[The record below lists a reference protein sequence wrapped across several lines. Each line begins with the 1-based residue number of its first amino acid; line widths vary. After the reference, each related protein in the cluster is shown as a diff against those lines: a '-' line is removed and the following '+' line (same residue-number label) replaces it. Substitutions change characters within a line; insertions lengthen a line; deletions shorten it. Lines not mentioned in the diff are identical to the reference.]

1 MLSQPATPLTVGE
14 SLSRDIRGQQAF
26 SFSVDAEGDF
36 LVTVENLG
44 RDTVLT
50 VFDASGSQLLR
61 SATWRGTEGS
71 YGAVIPADGPILLQ
85 VDSDEAIAP
94 PGRFRISIRPIDSRD
109 PDYDAERAMGLGADR
124 RLRHY
129 SNEADDRQAALEHFQ
144 YAASQFEAIGNQQRR
159 ADALYEAADVCLAL
173 RRHREALALYSQ
185 AETIWIALG
194 DERGIAA
201 AKNMRGLL
209 NWYLKEPEAAIQLFT
224 EAADRRA
231 SLGDEIFLAKSLNNI
246 GLVYREIGDSRK
258 AITYFRDALHHL
270 QGSVDNILTIDPKG
284 LDFESVEYPPL
295 LYDALI
301 TIHNL
306 GWSYEV
312 LADVGEAE
320 RILEQGLA
328 LSQYVN
334 NKSIDAR
341 FRSTLGRV
349 KYRLGDLQSALEHLD
364 EALVYFTEMQRDEI
378 WESHVRQ
385 NRALVYLAA
394 NANQRAEIELTKA
407 LRLRSIDVD
416 PVGRADTF
424 AELAELAILSGDH
437 ESAGRYVQ
445 QALAILDDDTAYSRT
460 KAGLH
465 DIAARLLRFSGNYDS
480 AKERHALAMSLYER
494 AEYARGLA
502 EAKTEYGATL
512 AASGQAEE
520 ALAQLKSALALAE
533 VVDDRLLQFKIAVS
547 QGRVHLNNKDLDVAL
562 KTGIAALAMSEELR
576 DTIVDPRILR
586 EFAARQRAASDVV
599 VGAAINRED
608 LRLESAWRT
617 ADDARARYF
626 AGLLRQTNVD
636 RSRLNDVEQTRYQ
649 SLLVMRAARIEERS
663 ELLAANRAS
672 DASLVEDEL
681 SDIVDQ
687 IELLHAKAR
696 TPANFASL
704 PVSLESLQAR
714 LGPGDVVL
722 EYYFGDFSSG
732 VWQISNNDIAYTE
745 LPPLD
750 AISPL
755 LESVLESV
763 RTVAPRRDDG
773 LSELS
778 RVLLGTLDVVGED
791 TSRII
796 VIPDGPLHY
805 LPFSI
810 LLDPGSDYERLLVE
824 SRDVS
829 YLPSVRALLELDSR
843 QETRGEGIVVLAD
856 PVFTGDDKR
865 VASERNDKM
874 SGISE
879 YLDPLLLQS
888 AAREFPRLAETRKEA
903 ARIVAAA
910 HGAGVTTLI
919 GFEANRD
926 AVIGGDLNGFDIIH
940 FATHGKLDPTEPAL
954 SGLVLSG
961 VSDAGKPLSMFL
973 PSQDVAT
980 LRLRANLVVLSACDT
995 GSGHIIHGEGLVGL
1009 SRAFFYA
1016 GARQVVSSLWRVP
1029 DQSTAELMGYFYEEM
1044 LANGQDATKALR
1056 LAKVRLRQNR
1066 RWRSPYF
1073 WAPFVVQGEWR

>member
-1 MLSQPATPLTVGE
+1 VLAQPVTPLTVGE
-14 SLSRDIRGQQAF
+14 SLSRDIRGQQTF
-26 SFSVDAEGDF
+26 GFSVDADGDF

-44 RDTVLT
+44 RDTILT
-50 VFDASGSQLLR
+50 ALDASGSQLLR

-85 VDSDEAIAP
+85 VASDEAIAP
-94 PGRFRISIRPIDSRD
+94 PGRFRISIQSIDNRD
-109 PDYDAERAMGLGADR
+109 PDYDAERAMGLGVDR

-129 SNEADDRQAALEHFQ
+129 SNEADDRQAALDQFQ
-144 YAASQFEAIGNQQRR
+144 FAAAQFAAIGNQQRY
-159 ADALYEAADVCLAL
+159 ADALFEAADVCLAL
-173 RRHREALALYSQ
+173 RKHREALALYKQ

-201 AKNMRGLL
+201 AKNMQGLL
-209 NWYLKEPEAAIQLFT
+209 NWYLKEPDAAIQLFT
-224 EAADRRA
+224 EAADLRA
-231 SLGDEIFLAKSLNNI
+231 SLGDDIFLAKSLNNI

-258 AITYFRDALHHL
+258 AITYMRDALHYL
-270 QGSVDNILTIDPKG
+270 QGGVDDILTIDPEG
-284 LDFESVEYPPL
+284 LDFESFDDPPL

-328 LSQYVN
+328 LSRYLN

-349 KYRLGDLQSALEHLD
+349 KYRLGDLQSALEYLD

-407 LRLRSIDVD
+407 LRLRSVNVD
-416 PVGRADTF
+416 PVGRADTL
-424 AELAELAILSGDH
+424 AELAELAVLSGDH
-437 ESAGRYVQ
+437 ESAEHYVQ
-445 QALAILDDDTAYSRT
+445 QALAILDDDAAYSRT

-465 DIAARLLRFSGNYDS
+465 DIAARLLRSSGNYDA
-480 AKERHALAMSLYER
+480 AKERHAQAMSLYET

-502 EAKTEYGATL
+502 EAKTEYGVTL
-512 AASGQAEE
+512 AASGQADD
-520 ALAQLKSALALAE
+520 ALGELTSALALAE
-533 VVDDRLLQFKIAVS
+533 VVDDRLLQFEITVA
-547 QGRVHLNNKDLDVAL
+547 QGRIHLNSKDLDVAL
-562 KTGIAALAMSEELR
+562 KTGLSALVMSEQLR

-586 EFAARQRAASDVV
+586 EFAARQRSASDVV
-599 VGAAINRED
+599 VGAEIKHED
-608 LRLESAWRT
+608 LRHEGAWRT

-626 AGLLRQTNVD
+626 SGLLRQAGVD
-636 RSRLNDVEQTRYQ
+636 RSRLSDEEQTRYQ
-649 SLLVMRAARIEERS
+649 SLLLMRAARIEERS
-663 ELLAANRAS
+663 ELLAVNRTP

-681 SDIVDQ
+681 SEIVDQ
-687 IELLHAKAR
+687 IELLHARAR
-696 TPANFASL
+696 APVASESQ

-722 EYYFGDFSSG
+722 EYYFGEFSSG
-732 VWQISNNDIAYTE
+732 VWQISDNGIAYSE
-745 LPPLD
+745 LPSLD

-763 RTVAPRRDDG
+763 RTVSRRRDDS

-778 RVLLGTLDVVGED
+778 RLLLGHLNYLGNE
-791 TSRII
+791 TSHII

-856 PVFTGDDKR
+856 PVFTRDDKR
-865 VASERNDKM
+865 VTSERNAMM

-879 YLDPLLLQS
+879 SLDPLLLQS

-910 HGAGVTTLI
+910 DGAGVTTLI

-926 AVIGGDLNGFDIIH
+926 AVTGGDLNGFDIIH
-940 FATHGKLDPTEPAL
+940 FATHGKLDPGEPAL

-961 VSDAGKPLSMFL
+961 VSDAGEPRSMFL
-973 PSQDVAT
+973 PSQDVAA
-980 LRLRANLVVLSACDT
+980 LHLRANLVVLSACDT
-995 GSGHIIHGEGLVGL
+995 GSGRIVHGEGLVGL

-1044 LANGQDATKALR
+1044 LANDQDATKALR

-1066 RWRSPYF
+1066 RWRNPYF
-1073 WAPFVVQGEWR
+1073 WAPFIVQGDW

>member
-1 MLSQPATPLTVGE
+1 MH
-14 SLSRDIRGQQAF
+14 I
-26 SFSVDAEGDF
+26 
-36 LVTVENLG
+36 
-44 RDTVLT
+44 
-50 VFDASGSQLLR
+50 
-61 SATWRGTEGS
+61 
-71 YGAVIPADGPILLQ
+71 
-85 VDSDEAIAP
+85 
-94 PGRFRISIRPIDSRD
+94 
-109 PDYDAERAMGLGADR
+109 
-124 RLRHY
+124 
-129 SNEADDRQAALEHFQ
+129 
-144 YAASQFEAIGNQQRR
+144 
-159 ADALYEAADVCLAL
+159 
-173 RRHREALALYSQ
+173 
-185 AETIWIALG
+185 G
-194 DERGIAA
+194 DERGVAA

-209 NWYLKEPEAAIQLFT
+209 NWYLKEPDAAIRLFT
-224 EAADRRA
+224 EAAERRA
-231 SLGDEIFLAKSLNNI
+231 SLGDDIFLAKSLNNI
-246 GLVYREIGDSRK
+246 GLVYREIGESRK

-284 LDFESVEYPPL
+284 LDFDSFENPPL

-320 RILEQGLA
+320 RMLERGLA
-328 LSQYVN
+328 LSQYLN
-334 NKSIDAR
+334 NKGIDAR

-349 KYRLGDLQSALEHLD
+349 KYRLGDLQSALEYLD

-407 LRLRSIDVD
+407 LRLRSVDVD
-416 PVGRADTF
+416 PVGRADTL
-424 AELAELAILSGDH
+424 AELAELAILSGNH
-437 ESAGRYVQ
+437 ESAGHYVQ

-465 DIAARLLRFSGNYDS
+465 DIAARLLRFSGNYEA
-480 AKERHALAMSLYER
+480 AKKRHAQAMSLYER

-512 AASGQAEE
+512 AASGQADE
-520 ALAQLKSALALAE
+520 ALAELGSALALAE
-533 VVDDRLLQFKIAVS
+533 VVDDRLLQFEIAVS
-547 QGRVHLNNKDLDVAL
+547 QGRIHLNNKDLDVAL
-562 KTGIAALAMSEELR
+562 KTGMAALAMSEELR
-576 DTIVDPRILR
+576 ETIVDPRILR

-608 LRLESAWRT
+608 LRHESAWRT

-626 AGLLRQTNVD
+626 AGLLHQTSVD
-636 RSRLNDVEQTRYQ
+636 RSRLKDEEQTRYQ

-663 ELLAANRAS
+663 ELLAVNRTA

-681 SDIVDQ
+681 SEIVDQ
-687 IELLHAKAR
+687 IELLHARAR
-696 TPANFASL
+696 APAAFASL
-704 PVSLESLQAR
+704 PVSLERLQAR

-732 VWQISNNDIAYTE
+732 VWQITNNDIAYSE

-763 RTVAPRRDDG
+763 RTVSPRRDDS

-778 RVLLGTLDVVGED
+778 RVLLGHLTVLGAE
-791 TSRII
+791 TSHII

-810 LLDPGSDYERLLVE
+810 LLDPDSDYQRLLVE
-824 SRDVS
+824 SRNIS

-856 PVFTGDDKR
+856 PVFTRDDER
-865 VASERNDKM
+865 VAPAHNGKLSK
-874 SGISE
+874 ISE
-879 YLDPLLLQS
+879 SLDPLLLHS

-910 HGAGVTTLI
+910 DGRSVTTLVD
-919 GFEANRD
+919 FEANRD
-926 AVIGGDLNGFDIIH
+926 AVIGGDLDDFDIIH
-940 FATHGKLDPTEPAL
+940 FATHGKLDPAEPAL

-961 VSDAGKPLSMFL
+961 LSESGENRSMFL
-973 PSQDVAT
+973 PSQDIAA
-980 LRLRANLVVLSACDT
+980 LHLRASLIVLSACDT
-995 GSGHIIHGEGLVGL
+995 GSGRIIHGEGLVGL

-1029 DQSTAELMGYFYEEM
+1029 DQSTAEFMGYFYEEM
-1044 LANGQDATKALR
+1044 LGNGQDATKALR
-1056 LAKVRLRQNR
+1056 IAKVRLRQNR
-1066 RWRSPYF
+1066 RWRNPYF
-1073 WAPFVVQGEWR
+1073 WAPFVIQGDWP

>member
-14 SLSRDIRGQQAF
+14 SLSRDIRGQQTF
-26 SFSVDAEGDF
+26 SFSVDTESDL
-36 LVTVENLG
+36 LVIVENLG

-50 VFDASGSQLLR
+50 AFDASGSRILR
-61 SATWRGTEGS
+61 SATWRGTEGR
-71 YGAVIPADGPILLQ
+71 YGAVIAADGPVLLQ
-85 VDSDEAIAP
+85 VASDEAIAP
-94 PGRFRISIRPIDSRD
+94 PGRFRITVRPIDSRD

-129 SNEADDRQAALEHFQ
+129 SSEADERQAALEQFQ
-144 YAASQFEAIGNQQRR
+144 FAAAQFEAIGNQQRR

-173 RRHREALALYSQ
+173 RKHREALALYNQ
-185 AETIWIALG
+185 AETTWTALG

-201 AKNMRGLL
+201 ARNMRGLL
-209 NWYLKEPEAAIQLFT
+209 NWYLKEPDAAIQLFT
-224 EAADRRA
+224 EAAERRA
-231 SLGDEIFLAKSLNNI
+231 SLGDDIFLAKSLNNI
-246 GLVYREIGDSRK
+246 GLVYREIGESRK

-270 QGSVDNILTIDPKG
+270 QGSVDNILTIDPRG
-284 LDFESVEYPPL
+284 LDFERFEDPPL

-349 KYRLGDLQSALEHLD
+349 KYRLGDLQSALEYLD

-385 NRALVYLAA
+385 NRSLVYLAA
-394 NANQRAEIELTKA
+394 NANQRAEIELTKT
-407 LRLRSIDVD
+407 LRLRRLDVD
-416 PVGRADTF
+416 PVGHADTL
-424 AELAELAILSGDH
+424 AELAELAILSDDH

-445 QALAILDDDTAYSRT
+445 QALTILDDDAVYSRT
-460 KAGLH
+460 KAELH
-465 DIAARLLRFSGNYDS
+465 DIAARLLRFSGNYDA
-480 AKERHALAMSLYER
+480 AKQRHAQAMALYEQ

-512 AASGQAEE
+512 AAAGQAEE
-520 ALAQLKSALALAE
+520 ALGELNSALALAE
-533 VVDDRLLQFKIAVS
+533 VVDDRLLQFRIAVS
-547 QGRVHLNNKDLDVAL
+547 RGRIHLNNKDLDVAL

-608 LRLESAWRT
+608 LRHESAWRT

-626 AGLLRQTNVD
+626 AGLLRQAGVD
-636 RSRLNDVEQTRYQ
+636 RSRLNDEEQTRYQ

-663 ELLAANRAS
+663 ELLAVDRTS
-672 DASLVEDEL
+672 DASLVADEL
-681 SDIVDQ
+681 SEIVDR
-687 IELLHAKAR
+687 IELLHARAR
-696 TPANFASL
+696 GPAASTS
-704 PVSLESLQAR
+704 PPMSLEAIQAR
-714 LGPGDVVL
+714 LDPGHVIL
-722 EYYFGDFSSG
+722 EYYFGEFSSG
-732 VWQISNNDIAYTE
+732 VWQISSNDIAYNA

-750 AISPL
+750 EIAPL

-763 RTVAPRRDDG
+763 RTVSRGPGRD

-778 RVLLGTLDVVGED
+778 RVLLGGLNVLGAG
-791 TSRII
+791 SSHII

-829 YLPSVRALLELDSR
+829 YLPSARALLELGSR
-843 QETRGEGIVVLAD
+843 QEARGEGIVVLAD
-856 PVFTGDDKR
+856 PVFTLGDKR
-865 VASERNDKM
+865 VTTAPNAKM

-879 YLDPLLLQS
+879 SLDPLLLQS
-888 AAREFPRLAETRKEA
+888 TAREFPRLAETRKEA

-910 HGAGVTTLI
+910 DGAGVRTLT
-919 GFEANRD
+919 GFDANRD
-926 AVIGGDLNGFDIIH
+926 AVIAGDLDAFDIIH
-940 FATHGKLDPTEPAL
+940 FATHGKLDPAEPAL

-961 VSDAGKPLSMFL
+961 VSEAGEPRSMFL
-973 PSQDVAT
+973 PSQDVAA

-995 GSGHIIHGEGLVGL
+995 GSGRIVHGEGLVGL

-1044 LANGQDATKALR
+1044 LTNGQDATKALR

-1066 RWRSPYF
+1066 RWRDPYF
-1073 WAPFVVQGEWR
+1073 WAPFIVQGDW